1 MSQISKATQS
11 SELDTDLIQDIT
23 IISVFVA

>member
-1 MSQISKATQS
+1 MSQISNATQS
-11 SELDTDLIQDIT
+11 SESDTDLIQDIT